1 MLKEMIRKIVT
12 EPEFMARIQNG
23 QLQLAKDVLHSNS
36 AHFWMSCKSANRM
49 TPSAKAHIGLKFSSC
64 LNPIQH

>member
-23 QLQLAKDVLHSNS
+23 QLQLAGMSALEQRAFMDVMQERKPDDSLR
-36 AHFWMSCKSANRM
+36 KSAYW
-49 TPSAKAHIGLKFSSC
+49 A
-64 LNPIQH
+64 

>member
-23 QLQLAKDVLHSNS
+23 QLQLAGMSAFEQRAFLDVMQERKPDDSLR
-36 AHFWMSCKSANRM
+36 KSAYW
-49 TPSAKAHIGLKFSSC
+49 A
-64 LNPIQH
+64 